1 MNRQSRAAAAKHTLA
16 VLESGEYT
24 LANGAK
30 VSIAAQ
36 LAACLG
42 ATRLYE
48 PAELEALLPPGGAAS
63 TPAAIELRNET
74 TLQGIARLHA
84 AGVADIGA
92 LNFASARNPGGGFQG
107 GAQAQEES
115 LARSSALY
123 ASQLRAGDFYERHR
137 RASSLL
143 YSDAMIFS
151 PRCPVFRDDAG
162 ELLADP
168 HAASFITC
176 AAPNAGAVRAN
187 QPADVQHL
195 PRVLQRRAGLVL
207 ALAAHLGLRCLVLGA
222 WGCGVFRNDPAE
234 VAGIFGELLFGPAE
248 WSRRFDRVVFSVFD
262 AAEAQ
267 PTFRAFERTLPR
279 G

>member
-24 LANGAK
+24 LATGAK

-48 PAELEALLPPGGAAS
+48 PAELETLRAPGGTAS
-63 TPAAIELRNET
+63 TPAAIELHNET

-84 AGVADIGA
+84 AGVQDVGA

-123 ASQLRAGDFYERHR
+123 ASQLRVFDFYERHR
-137 RASSLL
+137 RESSLL

-162 ELLADP
+162 ELLEAP

-187 QPADVQHL
+187 QPADAPHI
-195 PRVLQRRAGLVL
+195 PGVLRRRAELVL
-207 ALAAHLGLRCLVLGA
+207 ALAAHHGLRCLVLGA

-234 VAGIFGELLFGPAE
+234 VAGVFGELLSGPAG
-248 WSRRFDRVVFSVFD
+248 WSRHFDRVVFSVFD
-262 AAEAQ
+262 ASAAQ
-267 PTFRAFERTLPR
+267 PTYRAFESILPR